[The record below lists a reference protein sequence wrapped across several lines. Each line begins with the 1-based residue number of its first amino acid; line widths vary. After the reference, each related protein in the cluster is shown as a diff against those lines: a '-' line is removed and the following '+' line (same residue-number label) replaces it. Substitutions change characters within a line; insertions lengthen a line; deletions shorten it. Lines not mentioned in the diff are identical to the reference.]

1 MKDAMRNWEWR
12 HRKKYGDKKVQIKAI
27 GKEGMLRNMLSLKY
41 YSRVAN
47 HRFTVFTL
55 LLKNTKFTYTLEP
68 LKNSARTYM
77 NHELRLS
84 KTLNISY
91 TLYYGILLFLKTKW
105 YVMSLL
111 SCPRARHLYRIN
123 ILHLPCHTMTI
134 GVLKDWMKRMLCTPS
149 L

>member
-1 MKDAMRNWEWR
+1 
-12 HRKKYGDKKVQIKAI
+12 
-27 GKEGMLRNMLSLKY
+27 MLRNMLSLKY

-149 L
+149 LQNLKLLVFEQRIKYVSCEKRTELVMCR